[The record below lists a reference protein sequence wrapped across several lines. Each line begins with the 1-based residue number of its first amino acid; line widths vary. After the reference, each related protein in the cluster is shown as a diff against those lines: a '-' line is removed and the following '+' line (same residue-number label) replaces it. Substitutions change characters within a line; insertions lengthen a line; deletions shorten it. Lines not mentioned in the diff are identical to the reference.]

1 MADLV
6 VRVYNVRFGDAVLVS
21 IPDEEAGTP
30 VERHILFD
38 LGNALSRE
46 GGVDAVLV
54 PVVDDL
60 IARLGGAPLDLYVM
74 THEHLDHVQ
83 GLFYAAEV
91 HGKTVGAKQAWL
103 TGSSAPDYYATH
115 PDARRKRIAA
125 LAAYR
130 LTAAR
135 LPAAAVAASPF
146 LSMLL
151 ATNDTRSTRKC
162 IDYLRERLTPP
173 GGVHY
178 VDRTTDL
185 TALQPA
191 STATVRLL
199 APEEDTADYYRS
211 FTALADGL
219 RLSGDEVVDDLDL
232 GLSADPASAAP
243 EPVPPHGVDAGA
255 FYNLPDVRHGNAA
268 SSLLSIDRAANNTS
282 IVLLLEWKGWRL
294 LFTGDAEKPSWRT
307 MDRLGLV
314 EPVHF
319 LKVSH
324 HGSETGMPPPEILD
338 RLLPAPP
345 AGAGAAQARPRAA
358 VSTYPGNYPGV
369 PNDLTLAG
377 LRARADVVST
387 LDLAPG
393 ELFVE
398 IRFPDAGPPA

>member
-6 VRVYNVRFGDAVLVS
+6 VRLYNVRFGDAVLVS
-21 IPDEEAGTP
+21 IPDQENGTP

-38 LGNALSRE
+38 FGNALSRQ

-60 IARLGGAPLDLYVM
+60 VARLGGAPLDLYVM

-83 GLFYAAEV
+83 GLFYAAEA
-91 HGKTVGAKQAWL
+91 HGKVIGAKQAWL
-103 TGSSAPDYYATH
+103 TGSAAPDYYTTH

-135 LPAAAVAASPF
+135 LPAAALASPF

-151 ATNDTRSTRKC
+151 ATNDTRSTKTC
-162 IDYLRERLTPP
+162 IDYLREKLTPA
-173 GGVHY
+173 GGVRY

-185 TALQPA
+185 AAIQPA
-191 STATVRLL
+191 SSATVRLL
-199 APEEDTADYYRS
+199 APEEDTSDYYRS

-219 RLSGDEVVDDLDL
+219 RLGGDDVVDDLDL
-232 GLSADPASAAP
+232 GLDADPADPAP
-243 EPVPPHGVDAGA
+243 EPIPPHGVDAGA
-255 FYNLPDVRHGNAA
+255 FYNLLDIRHGTAA
-268 SSLLSIDRAANNTS
+268 STLLAIDRAANNTS
-282 IVLLLEWKGWRL
+282 IVLLLEWHGWRL

-324 HGSETGMPPPEILD
+324 HGSETGMPPPAILD
-338 RLLPAPP
+338 LLLPIPAP
-345 AGAGAAQARPRAA
+345 GAPRARAA

-369 PNDLTLAG
+369 PNELTLTG

-387 LDLAPG
+387 TDLAPG

-398 IRFPDAGPPA
+398 LRFPDTGPPT

>member
-1 MADLV
+1 MPDLV
-6 VRVYNVRFGDAVLVS
+6 VRLYNVRFGDAVLVS
-21 IPDEEAGTP
+21 IPDAENGTP

-38 LGNALSRE
+38 FGNALSRE

-60 IARLGGAPLDLYVM
+60 AARLGDAPLDLYVM

-83 GLFYAAEV
+83 GMFYAAEA
-91 HGKTVGAKQAWL
+91 HGRFIGAKQAWL
-103 TGSSAPDYYATH
+103 TGSAAPDYYATH

-135 LPAAAVAASPF
+135 LPAAALASPF

-151 ATNDTRSTRKC
+151 ATNDTRSTKKC
-162 IDYLRERLTPP
+162 IDYLREKLTPA
-173 GGVHY
+173 GGVRY

-185 TALQPA
+185 AAIQPA
-191 STATVRLL
+191 SSATLRLL
-199 APEEDTADYYRS
+199 APEEDTSDYYRS

-219 RLSGDEVVDDLDL
+219 RLGGDDVVDDLDL
-232 GLSADPASAAP
+232 GLDPDPAAAAP
-243 EPVPPHGVDAGA
+243 EPIPPHGVDAGA
-255 FYNLPDVRHGNAA
+255 FYNLLDVRHGNSA

-282 IVLLLEWKGWRL
+282 IVLLLEWHGWRL

-307 MDRLGLV
+307 MDRLGLL

-338 RLLPAPP
+338 TLLPMPAP
-345 AGAGAAQARPRAA
+345 GAPRARAA

-369 PNDLTLAG
+369 PNELTLTG
-377 LRARADVVST
+377 LRARADVSST
-387 LDLAPG
+387 LDLAAG
-393 ELFVE
+393 ELFLE
-398 IRFPDAGPPA
+398 LRFPDSGPPA

>member
-6 VRVYNVRFGDAVLVS
+6 VRLYNVRFGDAVLVS
-21 IPDEEAGTP
+21 IPDEEDCSP

-38 LGNALSRE
+38 FGNALSRA

-83 GLFYAAEV
+83 GLFYAAEA
-91 HGKTVGAKQAWL
+91 HGKAVAAKQAWL
-103 TGSSAPDYYATH
+103 TRSADPHYYATH
-115 PDARRKRIAA
+115 PDARRKRLAA

-135 LPAAAVAASPF
+135 LPAAALASPY

-151 ATNDTRSTRKC
+151 ATNDTRSTKKC
-162 IDYLRERLTPP
+162 IDYLREKLTPAD
-173 GGVHY
+173 GVHY

-185 TALQPA
+185 STLQPA
-191 STATVRLL
+191 TSATIRLL

-219 RLSGDEVVDDLDL
+219 RLAGDEVVDDLDL
-232 GLSADPASAAP
+232 GLEPDSASAAGGP
-243 EPVPPHGVDAGA
+243 LPPRGVDAGA
-255 FYNLPDVRHGNAA
+255 FYNLLDIRHGNAA

-307 MDRLGLV
+307 MGRLGLV

-319 LKVSH
+319 LKISH

-338 RLLPAPP
+338 ALLPVPAP
-345 AGAGAAQARPRAA
+345 GAPRARAA

-369 PNDLTLAG
+369 PNEGTLTA
-377 LRARADVVST
+377 LRARADVLST

-393 ELFVE
+393 EPFLE
-398 IRFPDAGPPA
+398 LRFDEAGPPA